1 MISYHPQ
8 KIILTGD
15 AAVAFCADEVLARVD
30 YIRSHLISCLETI
43 YGHVRNTNIEHG
55 THDCLT
61 SDGLLDEFGQIHE
74 DFEKQLSG
82 INTTLRGVA
91 MLCCEADKKE

>member
-8 KIILTGD
+8 KITLTGD
-15 AAVAFCADEVLARVD
+15 DAIAHCADSVLARVD
-30 YIRSHLISCLETI
+30 YIRSHLIPRLEDI
-43 YGHVRNTNIEHG
+43 HAHVRNTNIEFG

-61 SDGLLDEFGQIHE
+61 SDGLLVEFAQLHQ

-91 MLCCEADKKE
+91 MFCCEADKKE